1 MANSPKIQNDKEV
14 EKLRP
19 TLEALADVD
28 ADRVIDDQTVR
39 DWADS
44 LIRSESTSRVPHSS
58 GKIENKNATLE
69 KVASFFVSK

>member
-44 LIRSESTSRVPHSS
+44 SIRSESTSKSS
-58 GKIENKNATLE
+58 P
-69 KVASFFVSK
+69 